1 MKVQLN
7 AHIQSVC
14 GRRDNV
20 NYNRLK
26 VFAMQ
31 KLPESARKSVIQIA
45 NEKIKRNREII
56 REAVESRWKVLG
68 LAAAPVV
75 AGTWDDE

>member
-1 MKVQLN
+1 
-7 AHIQSVC
+7 
-14 GRRDNV
+14 
-20 NYNRLK
+20 
-26 VFAMQ
+26 MQ